1 LLLGKY
7 FTKLNRGYSTEDA
20 VKLQAGIAFQASM
33 AFFIIENPLYLAAG
47 YS

>member
-20 VKLQAGIAFQASM
+20 VKLQAGIAFQAGMSI
-33 AFFIIENPLYLAAG
+33 FILENPLYLAAR